1 MEKNTDPVCAT
12 SAGAVGVSAV
22 RAGIAGARKVAVTRS
37 AGAVKQGGS
46 TLRDQVPDPNWLLD
60 QLDPEQQEVARQ
72 LHGPLC
78 VKAGAGTGKTRAI
91 TYRIAYGAAI
101 GAFDPGQVLAVT
113 FTRKSAAEMQQRLRG
128 LGVGRA
134 KAKTFHS
141 AALHQLRYFWPR
153 MYRKDFPEVRD
164 SKAPLVQA
172 VATQMELET
181 SKASIADL
189 CAEIQWAKVMMLGPS
204 CYEQQATALGREAPA
219 GLTVGEFAEL
229 FDLYQQLRRE
239 RGMVDFEDILL
250 LTIGMLRTNDEAA
263 RLIRR
268 RYSRFV
274 VDEYQDVSPVQHV
287 LLNLWLGERRDL
299 CVVGDASQTIYS
311 FSGASSDYLVNFEKH
326 YRGAKT
332 IELYRNY
339 RSTPQIVEF
348 ANRVIERA
356 AKSTGAVRLV
366 SQQEPGAMPTVRSY
380 ATDQEEAADIALAIQ
395 KLLTAGIPA
404 PEIAVLVRTN
414 SQTLAFETALS
425 QAGISY
431 QVRGGED
438 FFKREEIR
446 RSIVFLRRLS
456 LLQRIGESEPLSLVE
471 MVEQAATEQ
480 GWSKQPPVTRG
491 VVRERW
497 ENLEALVN
505 FANTSFHLTLE
516 DFLAELAERSEAK
529 VAPTLPGVVLTTLHT
544 AKGLEWEAVFLA
556 GLCDGLMP
564 IAYAETEEAQEEER
578 RLFYVGTS
586 RAKTYLQFS
595 WAEKVSID
603 RNKTRKP
610 SPFLVELFPQE
621 IAAWKTRKP
630 QT

>member
-1 MEKNTDPVCAT
+1 MRKNTESVGAAN
-12 SAGAVGVSAV
+12 AGAAGASAV
-22 RAGIAGARKVAVTRS
+22 GAGIARSTGLAATHSAKAVSQGSS
-37 AGAVKQGGS
+37 AP
-46 TLRDQVPDPNWLLD
+46 RNQVPDPNWLLD
-60 QLDPEQQEVARQ
+60 QLDPEQRAVARQ
-72 LHGPLC
+72 LHGSLC

-91 TYRIAYGAAI
+91 TYRIAYGAAL

-113 FTRKSAAEMQQRLRG
+113 FTRKSAAEMQSRLRS

-153 MYRKDFPEVRD
+153 MYRKEFPEVRD

-172 VATQMELET
+172 AATQMELET

-189 CAEIQWAKVMMLGPS
+189 CAEIQWAKVMMFGPDR
-204 CYEQQATALGREAPA
+204 YEQQASILGREAPA

-250 LTIGMLRTNDEAA
+250 LTVGMLRTNDEAA

-274 VDEYQDVSPVQHV
+274 VDEYQDVSPVQHA

-299 CVVGDASQTIYS
+299 CAVGDASQTIYS
-311 FSGASSDYLVNFEKH
+311 FSGASSDYLVNFEK
-326 YRGAKT
+326 YYQGAKT

-339 RSTPQIVEF
+339 RSTPQIVGF
-348 ANRVIERA
+348 ANRVIVRA
-356 AKSTGAVRLV
+356 AKSKGTVRLV
-366 SQQEPGAMPTVRSY
+366 SQQEPGAVPTVRSY
-380 ATDQEEAADIALAIQ
+380 VTNQEEAADIAQTIQ
-395 KLLTAGIPA
+395 KLLAAGIPA

-446 RSIVFLRRLS
+446 RSIVFLRRFS

-480 GWSKQPPVTRG
+480 GWSKQPPATRG
-491 VVRERW
+491 VARERW

-505 FANTSFHLTLE
+505 FASTSSHRTLD

-529 VAPTLPGVVLTTLHT
+529 AAPTLPGVVLTTLHT

-556 GLCDGLMP
+556 GLSDGLMP
-564 IAYAETEEAQEEER
+564 IAYAETEAAREEER

-586 RAKTYLQFS
+586 RAKTHLQFS
-595 WAEKVSID
+595 WAEKVSAD
-603 RNKTRKP
+603 RNKTREP
-610 SPFLVELFPQE
+610 SPFLVELFPRE
-621 IAAWKTRKP
+621 ITAWKTRKP
-630 QT
+630 QK